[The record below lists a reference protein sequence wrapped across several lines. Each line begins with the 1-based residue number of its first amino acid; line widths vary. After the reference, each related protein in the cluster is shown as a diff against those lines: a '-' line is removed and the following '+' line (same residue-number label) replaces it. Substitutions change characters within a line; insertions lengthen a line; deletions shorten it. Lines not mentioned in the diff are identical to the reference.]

1 MTQAPVHE
9 SVRDR
14 TAMIQGMNPVLI
26 PGLFHFCTT
35 ADRDF
40 VGELSE
46 AALAMFREAE
56 GISLI
61 LPDAA
66 AKDHGFDLGQPMRCI
81 TLMVQSALDGV
92 GLTAAVSAALAAA
105 DCPCNLVAAYHHDHA
120 FVPADRAEEALTI
133 LVERAAQAKGAHPA

>member
-1 MTQAPVHE
+1 MTQAPLHQP
-9 SVRDR
+9 VRDR

-26 PGLFHFCTT
+26 PGRVHFCTT
-35 ADRDF
+35 TDQGLAAA
-40 VGELSE
+40 LSG

-61 LPDAA
+61 LPEAA

-81 TLMVQSALDGV
+81 TLTVHSALDGV

-105 DCPCNLVAAYHHDHA
+105 GCPCNRVAAYHHAHA
-120 FVPADRAEEALTI
+120 FVPADRAEPALAI
-133 LVERAAQAKGAHPA
+133 LAERAAQANDAQPT